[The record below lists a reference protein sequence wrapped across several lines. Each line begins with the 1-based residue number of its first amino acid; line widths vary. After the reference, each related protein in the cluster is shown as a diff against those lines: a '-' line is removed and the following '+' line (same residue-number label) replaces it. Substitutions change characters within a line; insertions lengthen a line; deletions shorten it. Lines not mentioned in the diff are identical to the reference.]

1 MGLDGFLQ
9 FVKKKYPDTIKTNH
23 ISLYAHKIVFLDIA
37 SYVYKYIFIFGNN
50 NSQWLSSMLQMF
62 LTLRGNK
69 VNIIPVFDGKAP
81 EAKKDEIDDRK
92 EKRQKVKD
100 RMKLIQDIIEKI
112 STETTLTQDEID
124 LANEIIK
131 KIKDKE
137 GTTKLKNLLSMSNLT
152 ISSQNEVLQKDS
164 FTQDDINMLQ
174 QYILNVKKQMIYI
187 GDKDTEHLR
196 DLIDILGIPYV
207 MAPEEAEAYCCSMLK
222 QGIGSSVISCDTDCF
237 AHGAKSVILT
247 FDVQNGTI
255 TYIDLEDLLETMELT
270 QEQFVDFSI
279 LIGCDYNKKNKL
291 PKVGP
296 VKALEL
302 IKKYNL
308 IDNIE
313 GYDISILKHEDIR
326 KLFNPIYKKIKK
338 LKNKD
343 IDEDALFN
351 FIDEHNL
358 RINRSKI
365 TEAISLIHKKPELS
379 FVD

>member
-23 ISLYAHKIVFLDIA
+23 ISLYAHKIVFIDIA

-69 VNIIPVFDGKAP
+69 INIIPVFDGKAP

-92 EKRQKVKD
+92 EKRKKVKD
-100 RMKLIQDIIEKI
+100 RMKLVEDIIEKI
-112 STETTLTQDEID
+112 TFNKSLTQDEID
-124 LANEIIK
+124 LANEIVK

-164 FTQDDINMLQ
+164 FTQDDINMLN
-174 QYILNVKKQMIYI
+174 QYILNIKKQMVYI
-187 GDKDTEHLR
+187 GDKDTEHLKN
-196 DLIDILGIPYV
+196 LIDILGIPYV
-207 MAPEEAEAYCCSMLK
+207 VAPEEAEAYCCSMLK
-222 QGIGSSVISCDTDCF
+222 QGIGSAVISCDTDCF
-237 AHGAKSVILT
+237 THGAKQVVLT
-247 FDVQNGTI
+247 FDVQNGNI
-255 TYIDLEDLLETMELT
+255 TYIDLEELLEEL
-270 QEQFVDFSI
+270 ELSHSSFIDFSI

-302 IKKYNL
+302 IKKYNS
-308 IDNIE
+308 IDNIQ
-313 GYDISILKHEDIR
+313 GYDISMLNHVDIR
-326 KLFNPIYKKIKK
+326 KLFNPTYKKIKK
-338 LKNKD
+338 VLNKD
-343 IDEDALFN
+343 IDEDALQN
-351 FIDEHNL
+351 FIEEHNL
-358 RINRSKI
+358 RINKNRIS
-365 TEAISLIHKKPELS
+365 EAIKIIQQKASLS
-379 FVD
+379 FID

>member
-9 FVKKKYPDTIKTNH
+9 FVKKKYPDIIKTNH

-100 RMKLIQDIIEKI
+100 RMKLVQDIIEKI